1 MLVDWLPGNILLGS
15 HDKFWPVH
23 RNPNDT
29 SQMCTGHNC
38 HLLFQQRMMCM
49 PRYLFY
55 QQTFHCYRQSTTPA
69 LFRWQTCLCCTLNI
83 LSLLACFEIYL
94 ERKGGSFLVHRRADA
109 ILLDTGHT
117 LTHRRHCQHET
128 FRLSMDHTSCQLCQ
142 HHTTGSWCFLL
153 MTSYQLYSLC
163 TKSVLF
169 DL

>member
-38 HLLFQQRMMCM
+38 HLLFQQRMTCM

-55 QQTFHCYRQSTTPA
+55 QQTFHYYRQSTTSA
-69 LFRWQTCLCCTLNI
+69 LFRWQTCSCCTLNI
-83 LSLLACFEIYL
+83 LSLLGCFEIYL

-109 ILLDTGHT
+109 ILLDIGRT
-117 LTHRRHCQHET
+117 LTHHRHCQHEK
-128 FRLSMDHTSCQLCQ
+128 FHLRMDHTR
-142 HHTTGSWCFLL
+142 
-153 MTSYQLYSLC
+153 YQLYQHHKIGS
-163 TKSVLF
+163 SHFLF
-169 DL
+169 LIASQRCNFCMRFAS

>member
-142 HHTTGSWCFLL
+142 RHKTGSSHFL
-153 MTSYQLYSLC
+153 SLIVSQSC
-163 TKSVLF
+163 SSCMRF
-169 DL
+169 AP